1 MIERPVVEQFY
12 YILETF
18 PILWLYQQSI
28 KYFAIYEEKSK
39 CVRVKFKHI
48 GTKNDGEKWSKNVS
62 EIPPS
67 ASYFWTIRSNSEK
80 GGFLKKLQIQ

>member
-28 KYFAIYEEKSK
+28 KYFAIYEEKIN
-39 CVRVKFKHI
+39 CEMEEFALV
-48 GTKNDGEKWSKNVS
+48 EYVS
-62 EIPPS
+62 TS
-67 ASYFWTIRSNSEK
+67 NASNAAL
-80 GGFLKKLQIQ
+80 LKSYNLRNAGAL